1 MERDPMKPT
10 GFLLEPIPETNQYLI
25 TRRKEGKIIKLEMM
39 TTEWLIENWAKTRKG
54 DKEVLIEGLREGA
67 EIELFD

>member
-1 MERDPMKPT
+1 MKPT

>member
-1 MERDPMKPT
+1 MKPT

-25 TRRKEGKIIKLEMM
+25 TRRKEGTITNVGVRTVDE
-39 TTEWLIENWAKTRKG
+39 LIEKWAKTRSVDG
-54 DKEVLIEGLREGA
+54 EVIAQGLREGA

>member
-1 MERDPMKPT
+1 MKPT

-25 TRRKEGKIIKLEMM
+25 TRREEGKIVEMKVA
-39 TTEWLIENWAKTRKG
+39 TVDFLIENWAKDRPADG
-54 DKEVLIEGLREGA
+54 EVIAQGLREGA

>member
-1 MERDPMKPT
+1 MKPT

-25 TRRKEGKIIKLEMM
+25 TRRKEGKITELTVETVEKLI
-39 TTEWLIENWAKTRKG
+39 TEWAITRPT
-54 DKEVLIEGLREGA
+54 DSEVLIEGLREGA

>member
-1 MERDPMKPT
+1 MKPT

-25 TRRKEGKIIKLEMM
+25 TRRKDGRIVEMKIA
-39 TTEWLIENWAKTRKG
+39 TVDFLIEKWAKTRSEDG
-54 DKEVLIEGLREGA
+54 EVIAQGLREGA

>member
-1 MERDPMKPT
+1 MKPT
-10 GFLLEPIPETNQYLI
+10 GFLLEPIQETNQYLI
-25 TRRKEGKIIKLEMM
+25 TRREDGRIIKLEMM
-39 TTEWLIENWAKTRKG
+39 TTDWLIENWAKTRKG